1 MNLRL
6 ALAAVLTVVTFPAL
20 AAGTDPVVATVNGKE
35 IHRSQLAELQ
45 QSAPQLRQ
53 VPLEMVYEQLL
64 DHVISGQ
71 LLLEQAKKQ
80 NLENDPEVKAQ
91 FKDAQAQIQQMVKDA
106 QIQIL
111 QQVYLKRRIDADIS
125 EDQIKAK
132 YEEMKKN
139 MPPQEEVKAR
149 HILLETEDAAKLVIA
164 DLKSGISF
172 EDEAK
177 AKSTD
182 AASKANGGDL
192 GYFGKQE
199 NVPEFTEAAFKL
211 KAGEFSQT
219 PVKTQFGWHVIKV
232 EDRRPATPPTYE
244 QVKQSI
250 KMQLGQQD
258 AQKIIDGLKKTA
270 KIERFKADGSP
281 ASDKI
286 KN

>member
-132 YEEMKKN
+132 YEDMKKN